1 MSRFAGYREPPLAPD
16 DPRLPFQRA
25 TRYLS
30 DEPLVYEDSIPMRA
44 FLEEMSSLRDLV
56 GERRTMVITVP
67 GLTPGA
73 VSFFAGLNPA
83 PHFMAREMIMADMLP
98 ESMAWLKSHIDAYD
112 CIITDDLD
120 NAEARA
126 FREHYPA
133 ARVVTRS
140 LGSDPYYVVL
150 R

>member
-1 MSRFAGYREPPLAPD
+1 
-16 DPRLPFQRA
+16 
-25 TRYLS
+25 
-30 DEPLVYEDSIPMRA
+30 
-44 FLEEMSSLRDLV
+44 
-56 GERRTMVITVP
+56 VITIP

-126 FREHYPA
+126 FGEHYPA